1 VESIKVA
8 MVTNSVQLVKLSRGS
23 QYITII
29 KTANL
34 DSLSKVVNRQ
44 IGFVFSLIM
53 VSKEKVHYT

>member
-1 VESIKVA
+1 

-29 KTANL
+29 KTANS

>member
-1 VESIKVA
+1 MESIKVA

-29 KTANL
+29 KTANS